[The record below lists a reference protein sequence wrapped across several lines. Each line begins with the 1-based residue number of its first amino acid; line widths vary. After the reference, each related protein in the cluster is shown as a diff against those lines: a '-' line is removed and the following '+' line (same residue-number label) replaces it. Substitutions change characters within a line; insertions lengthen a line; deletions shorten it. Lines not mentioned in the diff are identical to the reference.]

1 MSLGI
6 RRLLLAFFFASS
18 TIASPVPQLS
28 PKLLFPRFSNTSTTS
43 PDTPILTPQSV
54 NTPNAIQSVHAADT
68 GIPFVVPVTLITSD
82 GSIIQETS
90 TPPVTP
96 SSTPHPLTG
105 TFSSASTP
113 AAFSQTPKYNLS
125 TPNPGLSGGFQGA
138 ETSADLIPTTTPAQN
153 SSSNIPATR
162 STETLSR
169 PSTPSNQF
177 TLSLGPSTPTSLPST
192 PTLTPIRTPNQV
204 STPLAANTTVSR
216 KTLLSSLPSTPTDA
230 ASSTSRTSHA
240 TPTAHS
246 TPLVSTPNGLA
257 NLTSIGTPAQA
268 SQSGTVYVTTTVH
281 PVQSSVGT
289 LRKTTTILTTVTPG
303 PTPSSSQGPE
313 SAVYVTTT
321 VDPTQTLESTL
332 HLTTTVRTT
341 ITPAQQSSTPATT
354 PQATP
359 QSSRLADSGSDGSP
373 TTQESQKLPQA
384 SSSKTSQ
391 STPFLTTPEA
401 ATTTYEAFSTPSSY
415 STPSP
420 SQQSSAPS
428 AASSP
433 SASRQT
439 ADTTSPTQAPASSTT
454 PAPVPSP
461 SPSSAAD
468 DDDDDEDGITIIPVD
483 PSISTYTETT
493 THIKTVTVKETET
506 TTLRETVTARETVT
520 IQETDAPRVT
530 VTAYGTLMMKLG
542 E

>member
-43 PDTPILTPQSV
+43 SDTRILTPQSV

-68 GIPFVVPVTLITSD
+68 GIPFVVPVNLITSD

-153 SSSNIPATR
+153 SSSNVPATR

-177 TLSLGPSTPTSLPST
+177 TYDPLPGTKTTTSNNATSPARLSLGPSTPTSLPST

-204 STPLAANTTVSR
+204 STPLAANATFDLKDKLCHSHGTFHTSCTNAKWAGQLDSHWHAGTSVAIWY
-216 KTLLSSLPSTPTDA
+216 SLCDYN
-230 ASSTSRTSHA
+230 STSCAVVSGNFAQDNNYSHYRDTGTNHIVFSGA
-240 TPTAHS
+240 RIRGSFLDALLILNYVAIS
-246 TPLVSTPNGLA
+246 TIVSTECRIKPISVAPNRRHHVPHA
-257 NLTSIGTPAQA
+257 SA
-268 SQSGTVYVTTTVH
+268 SQQHHAG
-281 PVQSSVGT
+281 
-289 LRKTTTILTTVTPG
+289 
-303 PTPSSSQGPE
+303 
-313 SAVYVTTT
+313 A
-321 VDPTQTLESTL
+321 
-332 HLTTTVRTT
+332 
-341 ITPAQQSSTPATT
+341 
-354 PQATP
+354 
-359 QSSRLADSGSDGSP
+359 
-373 TTQESQKLPQA
+373 
-384 SSSKTSQ
+384 
-391 STPFLTTPEA
+391 
-401 ATTTYEAFSTPSSY
+401 
-415 STPSP
+415 
-420 SQQSSAPS
+420 
-428 AASSP
+428 
-433 SASRQT
+433 
-439 ADTTSPTQAPASSTT
+439 
-454 PAPVPSP
+454 
-461 SPSSAAD
+461 
-468 DDDDDEDGITIIPVD
+468 DGITIIPVD

-530 VTAYGTLMMKLG
+530 VTAYDTLMMKLG